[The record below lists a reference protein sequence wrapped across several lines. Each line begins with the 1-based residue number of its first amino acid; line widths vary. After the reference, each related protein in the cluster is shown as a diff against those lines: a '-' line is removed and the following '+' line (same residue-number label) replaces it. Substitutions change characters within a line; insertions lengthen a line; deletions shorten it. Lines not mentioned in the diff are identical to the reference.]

1 MNTYYCLVAGFPD
14 ISLDD
19 GKLSCS
25 VEDFKIDIY
34 PQLASSDKKL
44 VDLFYLK
51 FDNQNLLSLL
61 KDREAQVKTE
71 GTLTEEELSTL
82 IETVRNGD
90 IPNKKY
96 PVYLSEF
103 VSQYITLS
111 SEDLYKAEDLLTSLY
126 YQYAMSCKNQF
137 ISDWFE
143 FNLNVNNILSAYT
156 ARKYKIDIA
165 PVIVGQTFV
174 CEQLRTSNARDFGL
188 TDTLDYMDQMQR
200 ISETEELVERERKID
215 MLKWKWLENHSFFH
229 YFTIERIF
237 VFLMHLEMTERWVLL
252 DKQKGYELF
261 RQMIQNL
268 KEEISIPDEFKNN
281 KTNR

>member
-25 VEDFKIDIY
+25 VSDFRTDVY
-34 PQLASSDKKL
+34 PQLASSDQKL

-51 FDNQNLLSLL
+51 FDNQNLISLL
-61 KDREAQVKTE
+61 KVKEAPVKTE
-71 GTLTEEELSTL
+71 GTLTGEELLAL

-90 IPNKKY
+90 IPDKKY
-96 PVYLSEF
+96 PAYLSEF
-103 VSQYITLS
+103 VSQYINLA
-111 SEDLYKAEDLLTSLY
+111 SEDLYKAEDLLASLY

-137 ISDWFE
+137 ISEWFE
-143 FNLNVNNILSAYT
+143 FNLNVNNILSAYA
-156 ARKYKIDIA
+156 ARKYKLDVA
-165 PVIVGQTFV
+165 SVIVGNTPA

-188 TDTLDYMDQMQR
+188 GDTIDYIDQVQR

-215 MLKWKWLENHSFFH
+215 TLKWKWLEEQSFFY

-237 VFLMHLEMTERWVLL
+237 VFLMFLDMTERWISL

-261 RQMIQNL
+261 RQMIENL
-268 KEEISIPDEFKNN
+268 KEEISIPDEFK
-281 KTNR
+281 K

>member
-25 VEDFKIDIY
+25 VSDFRTDVY
-34 PQLASSDKKL
+34 PQLASSDQKL

-51 FDNQNLLSLL
+51 FDNQNLISLL
-61 KDREAQVKTE
+61 KDKEAPVKTE
-71 GTLTEEELSTL
+71 GTLTGEELLAL

-90 IPNKKY
+90 IPDKKY
-96 PVYLSEF
+96 PAYLSEF
-103 VSQYITLS
+103 VSQYINLA
-111 SEDLYKAEDLLTSLY
+111 SEDLYKAEDLLASLY
-126 YQYAMSCKNQF
+126 YQYAMSCKIQF
-137 ISDWFE
+137 ISEWFE
-143 FNLNVNNILSAYT
+143 FNLNVNNILSAYA
-156 ARKYKIDIA
+156 ARKYKLDVA
-165 PVIVGQTFV
+165 SVIVGNTPA

-188 TDTLDYMDQMQR
+188 GDTIEYMDQVQR

-215 MLKWKWLENHSFFH
+215 TLKWKWLEEQSFFY

-237 VFLMHLEMTERWVLL
+237 VFLMFLDMTERWISL

-261 RQMIQNL
+261 RQMIENL
-268 KEEISIPDEFKNN
+268 KEEISIPDEFK
-281 KTNR
+281 K

>member
-25 VEDFKIDIY
+25 VSDFRTDVY
-34 PQLASSDKKL
+34 PQLASSDQKL

-51 FDNQNLLSLL
+51 FDNQNLISLL
-61 KDREAQVKTE
+61 KDKEAPVKTE
-71 GTLTEEELSTL
+71 GTLTGEELLAL

-90 IPNKKY
+90 IPDKKY
-96 PVYLSEF
+96 PAYLSEF
-103 VSQYITLS
+103 VSQYINLA
-111 SEDLYKAEDLLTSLY
+111 SEDLYKAEDLLASLY

-137 ISDWFE
+137 ISEWFE

-156 ARKYKIDIA
+156 ARKYKLDVA
-165 PVIVGQTFV
+165 SVIVGNTPA

-188 TDTLDYMDQMQR
+188 GDTIDYMDQVQR

-215 MLKWKWLENHSFFH
+215 TLKWKWLEGHSFFY

-237 VFLMHLEMTERWVLL
+237 VFLMFLDMTERWISL

-261 RQMIQNL
+261 RQMIENL
-268 KEEISIPDEFKNN
+268 KEEINIPDEFK
-281 KTNR
+281 K

>member
-25 VEDFKIDIY
+25 VSDFRTDVY
-34 PQLASSDKKL
+34 PQLASSDQKL

-61 KDREAQVKTE
+61 KDKEAPVKTE
-71 GTLTEEELSTL
+71 GTLTGEELLAL

-90 IPNKKY
+90 IPDKKY
-96 PVYLSEF
+96 PAYLSEF
-103 VSQYITLS
+103 VSQYINLA
-111 SEDLYKAEDLLTSLY
+111 SEDLYKAEDLLASLY

-137 ISDWFE
+137 ISEWFE
-143 FNLNVNNILSAYT
+143 FNLNVNNILSAYA
-156 ARKYKIDIA
+156 ARKYKLDVA
-165 PVIVGQTFV
+165 SVIVGNTPA

-188 TDTLDYMDQMQR
+188 GDTIDYMDQVQR

-215 MLKWKWLENHSFFH
+215 TLKWKWLEEQSFFY

-237 VFLMHLEMTERWVLL
+237 VFLMFLDMTERWISL

-261 RQMIQNL
+261 RQMIENL
-268 KEEISIPDEFKNN
+268 KEESSIPDEFK
-281 KTNR
+281 K

>member
-25 VEDFKIDIY
+25 VSDFRTDVY
-34 PQLASSDKKL
+34 PQLASSDQKL

-51 FDNQNLLSLL
+51 FDNQNLISLL
-61 KDREAQVKTE
+61 KDKEAPVKTE
-71 GTLTEEELSTL
+71 GTLTGEELLAL

-90 IPNKKY
+90 IPDKKY
-96 PVYLSEF
+96 PAYLSEF
-103 VSQYITLS
+103 VSQYINLA
-111 SEDLYKAEDLLTSLY
+111 SEDLYKAEDLLASLY

-137 ISDWFE
+137 ISEWFE
-143 FNLNVNNILSAYT
+143 FNLNVNNILSAYA
-156 ARKYKIDIA
+156 ARKYKLDVA
-165 PVIVGQTFV
+165 SVIVGNTPA

-188 TDTLDYMDQMQR
+188 GDTIDYMDQVQR

-215 MLKWKWLENHSFFH
+215 TLKWKWLEEQSFFY

-237 VFLMHLEMTERWVLL
+237 VFLMFLDMTEHWISL

-261 RQMIQNL
+261 RQMIENL
-268 KEEISIPDEFKNN
+268 KEEISIPDEFK
-281 KTNR
+281 K

>member
-25 VEDFKIDIY
+25 VSDFRTDVY
-34 PQLASSDKKL
+34 PQLASSDQKL

-51 FDNQNLLSLL
+51 FDNQNLISLL
-61 KDREAQVKTE
+61 KDKEAPVKTE
-71 GTLTEEELSTL
+71 GTLTGEELLAL
-82 IETVRNGD
+82 IETARNGD
-90 IPNKKY
+90 IPDKKY
-96 PVYLSEF
+96 PAYLSEF
-103 VSQYITLS
+103 VSQYINLA
-111 SEDLYKAEDLLTSLY
+111 SEDLYKAEDLLASLY

-137 ISDWFE
+137 ISKWFE
-143 FNLNVNNILSAYT
+143 FNLNVNNILSAYA
-156 ARKYKIDIA
+156 ARKYKLDVA
-165 PVIVGQTFV
+165 SVIVGNTPA

-188 TDTLDYMDQMQR
+188 GDTIDYMDQVQR

-215 MLKWKWLENHSFFH
+215 TLKWKWLEEQSFFY

-237 VFLMHLEMTERWVLL
+237 VFLMFLDMTERWISL

-261 RQMIQNL
+261 RQMIENL
-268 KEEISIPDEFKNN
+268 KEEISIPDEFK
-281 KTNR
+281 K

>member
-25 VEDFKIDIY
+25 VSDFRTDVY
-34 PQLASSDKKL
+34 PQLASSDQKL

-61 KDREAQVKTE
+61 KDKEAPVKTE
-71 GTLTEEELSTL
+71 GTLTGEELLAL

-90 IPNKKY
+90 IPDKKY
-96 PVYLSEF
+96 PAYLSEF
-103 VSQYITLS
+103 VSQYINLT
-111 SEDLYKAEDLLTSLY
+111 SEDLYKAEDLLASLY

-137 ISDWFE
+137 ISEWFE
-143 FNLNVNNILSAYT
+143 FNLNVNNILSAYA
-156 ARKYKIDIA
+156 ARKYKLDVA
-165 PVIVGQTFV
+165 SVIVGNTPA

-188 TDTLDYMDQMQR
+188 GDTIDYMDLVQR

-215 MLKWKWLENHSFFH
+215 TLKWKWLEEQSFFY

-237 VFLMHLEMTERWVLL
+237 VFLMFLDMTERWISL

-261 RQMIQNL
+261 RQMIENL
-268 KEEISIPDEFKNN
+268 KEEISIPDEFK
-281 KTNR
+281 K

>member
-25 VEDFKIDIY
+25 VSDFRTDVY

-51 FDNQNLLSLL
+51 FDNQNLISLL
-61 KDREAQVKTE
+61 KDKEAPVKTE
-71 GTLTEEELSTL
+71 GTLTGEELLAL

-90 IPNKKY
+90 IPDKKY
-96 PVYLSEF
+96 PAYLSEF
-103 VSQYITLS
+103 VSQYINLA
-111 SEDLYKAEDLLTSLY
+111 SEDLYKAEDLLASLY

-137 ISDWFE
+137 ISEWFE
-143 FNLNVNNILSAYT
+143 FNLNVNNILSAYA
-156 ARKYKIDIA
+156 ARKYKLDVA
-165 PVIVGQTFV
+165 SVIVGNTPA

-188 TDTLDYMDQMQR
+188 GDTIDYMDQVQR
-200 ISETEELVERERKID
+200 ISETEELVECERKID
-215 MLKWKWLENHSFFH
+215 TLKWKWLEEQSFFY

-237 VFLMHLEMTERWVLL
+237 VFLMFLDMTERWISL

-261 RQMIQNL
+261 RQMIENL
-268 KEEISIPDEFKNN
+268 KEEISIPDEFK
-281 KTNR
+281 K

>member
-25 VEDFKIDIY
+25 VSDFRTDVY
-34 PQLASSDKKL
+34 LQLASSDQKL

-51 FDNQNLLSLL
+51 FDNQNLISLL
-61 KDREAQVKTE
+61 KDKEAPVKTE
-71 GTLTEEELSTL
+71 GTLTGEELLAL

-90 IPNKKY
+90 IPDKKY
-96 PVYLSEF
+96 PAYLSEF
-103 VSQYITLS
+103 VSQYINLA
-111 SEDLYKAEDLLTSLY
+111 SEDLYKAEDLLASLY

-137 ISDWFE
+137 ISEWFE

-156 ARKYKIDIA
+156 ARKYKLDVA
-165 PVIVGQTFV
+165 SVIVGNTPA

-188 TDTLDYMDQMQR
+188 GDTIDYMDQVQR

-215 MLKWKWLENHSFFH
+215 TLKWKWLEEHSFF
-229 YFTIERIF
+229 YDFTIERIF
-237 VFLMHLEMTERWVLL
+237 VFLMFLDMTERWISL

-261 RQMIQNL
+261 RQMIENL
-268 KEEISIPDEFKNN
+268 KEEISIPDEFK
-281 KTNR
+281 K

>member
-25 VEDFKIDIY
+25 VSDFRTDVY
-34 PQLASSDKKL
+34 PQLASSDQKL

-51 FDNQNLLSLL
+51 FDNQNLISLL
-61 KDREAQVKTE
+61 KDKEAPVKTE
-71 GTLTEEELSTL
+71 GTLTGEELLAL

-90 IPNKKY
+90 IPDKKY
-96 PVYLSEF
+96 PAYLSEF
-103 VSQYITLS
+103 VSQYINLA
-111 SEDLYKAEDLLTSLY
+111 SEDLYKAEDLLASLY
-126 YQYAMSCKNQF
+126 YQYAMSCKSQF
-137 ISDWFE
+137 ISEWFE
-143 FNLNVNNILSAYT
+143 FNLNVNNILSAYA
-156 ARKYKIDIA
+156 ARKYKLDVA
-165 PVIVGQTFV
+165 SVIVGNTPA

-188 TDTLDYMDQMQR
+188 GDTIDYMDQVQR

-215 MLKWKWLENHSFFH
+215 TLKWKWLEEQSFFY

-237 VFLMHLEMTERWVLL
+237 VFLMFLDMTERWISL

-261 RQMIQNL
+261 RQMIENL
-268 KEEISIPDEFKNN
+268 KEEISIPDEFK
-281 KTNR
+281 K

>member
-25 VEDFKIDIY
+25 VSDFRTDVY
-34 PQLASSDKKL
+34 PQLASSDQKL

-51 FDNQNLLSLL
+51 FDNQNLISLL
-61 KDREAQVKTE
+61 KDKEAPVKTE
-71 GTLTEEELSTL
+71 GTLTGEELLAL

-90 IPNKKY
+90 IPDKKY
-96 PVYLSEF
+96 PAYLSEF
-103 VSQYITLS
+103 VSQYINLT
-111 SEDLYKAEDLLTSLY
+111 SEDLYKAEDLLASLY

-137 ISDWFE
+137 ISEWFK

-156 ARKYKIDIA
+156 ARKYKLDVA
-165 PVIVGQTFV
+165 SVIVGNTPA

-188 TDTLDYMDQMQR
+188 GDTIDYIDQVQR

-215 MLKWKWLENHSFFH
+215 TLKWKWLEEHSFFY

-237 VFLMHLEMTERWVLL
+237 VFLMFLDMTERWISL

-261 RQMIQNL
+261 RQMIENL
-268 KEEISIPDEFKNN
+268 KEEISIPDEFK
-281 KTNR
+281 K

>member
-25 VEDFKIDIY
+25 VSDFRTDVY
-34 PQLASSDKKL
+34 PQLASSDQKL

-51 FDNQNLLSLL
+51 FDNHNLISLL
-61 KDREAQVKTE
+61 KDKEAPVKTE
-71 GTLTEEELSTL
+71 GTLTGEELLAL

-90 IPNKKY
+90 IPDKKY
-96 PVYLSEF
+96 PAYLSEF
-103 VSQYITLS
+103 VSQYINLA
-111 SEDLYKAEDLLTSLY
+111 SEDLYKAEDLLASLY

-137 ISDWFE
+137 ISEWFE
-143 FNLNVNNILSAYT
+143 FNLNVNNILSAYA
-156 ARKYKIDIA
+156 ARKYKLDVA
-165 PVIVGQTFV
+165 SVIVGNTPA

-188 TDTLDYMDQMQR
+188 GDTIDYMDQVQR

-215 MLKWKWLENHSFFH
+215 TLKWKWLEEQSFFY
-229 YFTIERIF
+229 YFTIEHIF
-237 VFLMHLEMTERWVLL
+237 VFLMFLDMTERWISL

-261 RQMIQNL
+261 RQMIENL
-268 KEEISIPDEFKNN
+268 KEEISIPDEFK
-281 KTNR
+281 K

>member
-25 VEDFKIDIY
+25 VNDFRTDVY
-34 PQLASSDKKL
+34 PQLTSSDQKL

-51 FDNQNLLSLL
+51 FDNQNLISLL
-61 KDREAQVKTE
+61 KDKEAPVKTE
-71 GTLTEEELSTL
+71 GTLTGEELLAL

-90 IPNKKY
+90 IPDKKY
-96 PVYLSEF
+96 PAYLSEF
-103 VSQYITLS
+103 ISQYINLA
-111 SEDLYKAEDLLTSLY
+111 SEDLYKAEDLLASLY

-137 ISDWFE
+137 ISEWFE
-143 FNLNVNNILSAYT
+143 FNLNVNNILSAYA
-156 ARKYKIDIA
+156 ARKYKLDVA
-165 PVIVGQTFV
+165 SVIVGNTPA

-188 TDTLDYMDQMQR
+188 GDTIDYMDQVQR

-215 MLKWKWLENHSFFH
+215 TLKWKWLEEQSFFY

-237 VFLMHLEMTERWVLL
+237 VFLMFLDMTERWISL

-261 RQMIQNL
+261 RQMIENL
-268 KEEISIPDEFKNN
+268 KEEISIPDEFK
-281 KTNR
+281 K

>member
-25 VEDFKIDIY
+25 VSDFRTDVY
-34 PQLASSDKKL
+34 PQLASSDQKL

-51 FDNQNLLSLL
+51 FDNQNLISLL
-61 KDREAQVKTE
+61 KDKEAPVKTE
-71 GTLTEEELSTL
+71 GTLTGEELLAL

-90 IPNKKY
+90 IPDKKY
-96 PVYLSEF
+96 PAYLSEF
-103 VSQYITLS
+103 VSQYINLA
-111 SEDLYKAEDLLTSLY
+111 SEDLYKAEDLLASLY

-137 ISDWFE
+137 ISEWFE
-143 FNLNVNNILSAYT
+143 FNLNVNNILSAYA
-156 ARKYKIDIA
+156 ARKYKLDVA
-165 PVIVGQTFV
+165 SVIVGNTPA

-188 TDTLDYMDQMQR
+188 GDTIDYMDQVQR
-200 ISETEELVERERKID
+200 ISETEKLVERERKID
-215 MLKWKWLENHSFFH
+215 TLKWKWLEEQSFFY

-237 VFLMHLEMTERWVLL
+237 VFLMFLDMTERWISL

-261 RQMIQNL
+261 KQMIENL
-268 KEEISIPDEFKNN
+268 KEEISIPDEFK
-281 KTNR
+281 K

>member
-25 VEDFKIDIY
+25 VSDFRTDVY
-34 PQLASSDKKL
+34 PQLASSDQKL

-51 FDNQNLLSLL
+51 FDNQNLISLL
-61 KDREAQVKTE
+61 KDKEAPVKTE
-71 GTLTEEELSTL
+71 GTLTGEELLAL

-90 IPNKKY
+90 IPDKKY
-96 PVYLSEF
+96 PAYLSEF
-103 VSQYITLS
+103 VSQYINLA
-111 SEDLYKAEDLLTSLY
+111 SEDLYKVEDLLASLY

-137 ISDWFE
+137 ISEWFE

-156 ARKYKIDIA
+156 ARKYKLDVA
-165 PVIVGQTFV
+165 SVIVGNTPA

-188 TDTLDYMDQMQR
+188 GDTIDYMDQVQR

-215 MLKWKWLENHSFFH
+215 TLKWKWLEEQSFFY

-237 VFLMHLEMTERWVLL
+237 VFLMLLDMTERWISL

-261 RQMIQNL
+261 RQMIENL
-268 KEEISIPDEFKNN
+268 KEEISIPDEFK
-281 KTNR
+281 K

>member
-14 ISLDD
+14 IYLDD

-25 VEDFKIDIY
+25 VSDFRTDVY

-51 FDNQNLLSLL
+51 FDNQNLISLL
-61 KDREAQVKTE
+61 KDKEAPVKTE
-71 GTLTEEELSTL
+71 GTLTGEELLAL

-90 IPNKKY
+90 IPDKKY
-96 PVYLSEF
+96 PAYLSEF
-103 VSQYITLS
+103 VSQYINLA
-111 SEDLYKAEDLLTSLY
+111 SEDLYKAEDLLASLY

-137 ISDWFE
+137 ISEWFE
-143 FNLNVNNILSAYT
+143 FNLNVNNILSAYA
-156 ARKYKIDIA
+156 ARKYKLDVA
-165 PVIVGQTFV
+165 SVIVGNTPA

-188 TDTLDYMDQMQR
+188 GDTIDYMDQVQR

-215 MLKWKWLENHSFFH
+215 TLKWKWLEEQSFFY

-237 VFLMHLEMTERWVLL
+237 VFLMFLDMTERWISL

-261 RQMIQNL
+261 RQMIENL
-268 KEEISIPDEFKNN
+268 KEEISIPDEFK
-281 KTNR
+281 K

>member
-1 MNTYYCLVAGFPD
+1 MNTYYYLVAGFPD

-25 VEDFKIDIY
+25 VSDFRTDVY
-34 PQLASSDKKL
+34 PQLASSDQKL

-51 FDNQNLLSLL
+51 FDNQNLISLL
-61 KDREAQVKTE
+61 KDKEAPVKTE
-71 GTLTEEELSTL
+71 GTLTGEELLAL

-90 IPNKKY
+90 IPDKKY
-96 PVYLSEF
+96 PAYLSEF
-103 VSQYITLS
+103 VSQYINLA
-111 SEDLYKAEDLLTSLY
+111 SEDLYKAEDLLASLY

-137 ISDWFE
+137 ISEWFE
-143 FNLNVNNILSAYT
+143 FNLNVNNILSAYA
-156 ARKYKIDIA
+156 ARKYKLDVA
-165 PVIVGQTFV
+165 SVIVGNTPA

-188 TDTLDYMDQMQR
+188 GDTIDYMDQVQR

-215 MLKWKWLENHSFFH
+215 TLKWKWLEEQSFFY

-237 VFLMHLEMTERWVLL
+237 VFLMFLDMTERWISL

-261 RQMIQNL
+261 RQMIENL
-268 KEEISIPDEFKNN
+268 KEEISIPDEFK
-281 KTNR
+281 K

>member
-25 VEDFKIDIY
+25 VSDIRTDVY
-34 PQLASSDKKL
+34 PQLASSDQKL

-51 FDNQNLLSLL
+51 FDNQNLISLL
-61 KDREAQVKTE
+61 KDKEAPVKTE
-71 GTLTEEELSTL
+71 GTLTGEELLAL

-90 IPNKKY
+90 IPDKKY
-96 PVYLSEF
+96 PAYLSEF
-103 VSQYITLS
+103 VSQYINLA
-111 SEDLYKAEDLLTSLY
+111 SEDLYKAEDLLASLY

-137 ISDWFE
+137 ISEWFE

-156 ARKYKIDIA
+156 ARKYKLDVA
-165 PVIVGQTFV
+165 SVIVGNTPA

-188 TDTLDYMDQMQR
+188 GDTIDYIDQVQR

-215 MLKWKWLENHSFFH
+215 TLKWKWLEEHSFFY

-237 VFLMHLEMTERWVLL
+237 VFLMFLDMTERWISL

-261 RQMIQNL
+261 RQMIENL
-268 KEEISIPDEFKNN
+268 KEEISIPDEFK
-281 KTNR
+281 K

>member
-25 VEDFKIDIY
+25 VSDFRTDVY
-34 PQLASSDKKL
+34 PQLASSDQRL

-51 FDNQNLLSLL
+51 FDNQNLISLL
-61 KDREAQVKTE
+61 KDKEAPVKTE
-71 GTLTEEELSTL
+71 GTLTGEELLAL

-90 IPNKKY
+90 IPDKKY
-96 PVYLSEF
+96 PAYLSEF
-103 VSQYITLS
+103 VSQYINLA
-111 SEDLYKAEDLLTSLY
+111 SEDLYKAEDLLASLY

-137 ISDWFE
+137 ISEWFE
-143 FNLNVNNILSAYT
+143 FNLNVNNILSAYA
-156 ARKYKIDIA
+156 ARKYKLDVA
-165 PVIVGQTFV
+165 SVIVGNTPA

-188 TDTLDYMDQMQR
+188 GDTIDYMDQVQR
-200 ISETEELVERERKID
+200 ISETEELVKRERKID
-215 MLKWKWLENHSFFH
+215 TLKWKWLEEQSFFY

-237 VFLMHLEMTERWVLL
+237 VFLMFLDMTERWISL

-261 RQMIQNL
+261 RQMIENL
-268 KEEISIPDEFKNN
+268 KEEISIPDEFK
-281 KTNR
+281 K

>member
-25 VEDFKIDIY
+25 VSDFRTDVY
-34 PQLASSDKKL
+34 PQLASSDQKL

-51 FDNQNLLSLL
+51 FDNQNLISLL
-61 KDREAQVKTE
+61 KDKEAPVKTE
-71 GTLTEEELSTL
+71 GTLTGEELLAL

-90 IPNKKY
+90 IPDKKY
-96 PVYLSEF
+96 PAYLSEF
-103 VSQYITLS
+103 VSQYINLAS
-111 SEDLYKAEDLLTSLY
+111 KDLYKAEDLLASLY

-137 ISDWFE
+137 ISEWFE
-143 FNLNVNNILSAYT
+143 FNLNVNNILSAYA
-156 ARKYKIDIA
+156 ARKYKLDVA
-165 PVIVGQTFV
+165 SVIVGNTPA

-188 TDTLDYMDQMQR
+188 GDTIDYMDQVQR

-215 MLKWKWLENHSFFH
+215 TLKWKWLEEQSFFY

-237 VFLMHLEMTERWVLL
+237 VFLMFLDMTERWISL

-261 RQMIQNL
+261 RQMIENL
-268 KEEISIPDEFKNN
+268 KEEISIPDEFK
-281 KTNR
+281 K

>member
-25 VEDFKIDIY
+25 VSDFRTDVY
-34 PQLASSDKKL
+34 PQLASSDQKL

-51 FDNQNLLSLL
+51 FDNQNLISLL
-61 KDREAQVKTE
+61 KDKEAPVKTE
-71 GTLTEEELSTL
+71 GTLTGEELLAL

-90 IPNKKY
+90 IPDKKY
-96 PVYLSEF
+96 PAYLSEF
-103 VSQYITLS
+103 VSQYINLA
-111 SEDLYKAEDLLTSLY
+111 SEDLYKAEDLLASLY

-137 ISDWFE
+137 ISEWFE
-143 FNLNVNNILSAYT
+143 FNLNVNNILSAYA
-156 ARKYKIDIA
+156 ARKYKLDVA
-165 PVIVGQTFV
+165 SVIVGNTPA

-188 TDTLDYMDQMQR
+188 GDTIDYMDQVQR
-200 ISETEELVERERKID
+200 ISETEELVVRERKID
-215 MLKWKWLENHSFFH
+215 TLKWKWLEEHSFFY

-237 VFLMHLEMTERWVLL
+237 VFLMFLDMTERWISL

-261 RQMIQNL
+261 RQMIENL
-268 KEEISIPDEFKNN
+268 KEEISIPDEFK
-281 KTNR
+281 K

>member
-14 ISLDD
+14 ISLYD

-25 VEDFKIDIY
+25 VSDFRTDVY
-34 PQLASSDKKL
+34 PQLASSDQKL

-51 FDNQNLLSLL
+51 FDNQNLISLL
-61 KDREAQVKTE
+61 KDKEAPVKTE
-71 GTLTEEELSTL
+71 GTLTGEELLAL

-90 IPNKKY
+90 IPDKKY
-96 PVYLSEF
+96 PAYLSEF
-103 VSQYITLS
+103 VSQYINLA
-111 SEDLYKAEDLLTSLY
+111 SEDLYKAEDLLASLY

-137 ISDWFE
+137 ISEWFE
-143 FNLNVNNILSAYT
+143 FNLNVNNILSAYA
-156 ARKYKIDIA
+156 ARKYKLDVA
-165 PVIVGQTFV
+165 SVIVGNTPA

-188 TDTLDYMDQMQR
+188 GDTIDYIDQVQR

-215 MLKWKWLENHSFFH
+215 TLKWKWLEEQSFFY

-237 VFLMHLEMTERWVLL
+237 VFLMFLDMTERWISL

-261 RQMIQNL
+261 RQMIENL
-268 KEEISIPDEFKNN
+268 KEEISIPNEFK
-281 KTNR
+281 K

>member
-19 GKLSCS
+19 GKSSCS
-25 VEDFKIDIY
+25 VSDFRTDVY
-34 PQLASSDKKL
+34 PQLTSSDQKL

-51 FDNQNLLSLL
+51 FDNQNLISLL
-61 KDREAQVKTE
+61 KDKEAPVKTE
-71 GTLTEEELSTL
+71 GTLTGEELLAL

-90 IPNKKY
+90 IPDKKY
-96 PVYLSEF
+96 PAYLSEF
-103 VSQYITLS
+103 VSQYINLA
-111 SEDLYKAEDLLTSLY
+111 SEDLYKAEDLLASLY

-137 ISDWFE
+137 ISEWFE
-143 FNLNVNNILSAYT
+143 FNLNVNNILSAYA
-156 ARKYKIDIA
+156 ARKYKLDVA
-165 PVIVGQTFV
+165 SVIVGNTPA

-188 TDTLDYMDQMQR
+188 GDTIDYMDQVQR

-215 MLKWKWLENHSFFH
+215 TLKWKWLEEQSFFY

-237 VFLMHLEMTERWVLL
+237 VFLMFLDMTERWISL

-261 RQMIQNL
+261 RQMIENL
-268 KEEISIPDEFKNN
+268 KEEISIPDEFK
-281 KTNR
+281 K

>member
-25 VEDFKIDIY
+25 VSDFRTDVY
-34 PQLASSDKKL
+34 PQLASSDQRL

-51 FDNQNLLSLL
+51 FDNQNLISLL
-61 KDREAQVKTE
+61 KDKEAPVKTE
-71 GTLTEEELSTL
+71 GTLTGEELLAL

-90 IPNKKY
+90 ISDKKY
-96 PVYLSEF
+96 PAYLSEF
-103 VSQYITLS
+103 VSQYINLA
-111 SEDLYKAEDLLTSLY
+111 SEDLYKAEDLLASLY

-137 ISDWFE
+137 ISEWFE
-143 FNLNVNNILSAYT
+143 FNLNVNNILSAYA
-156 ARKYKIDIA
+156 ARKYKLDVA
-165 PVIVGQTFV
+165 SVIVGNTPA

-188 TDTLDYMDQMQR
+188 GDTIDYIDQVQR

-215 MLKWKWLENHSFFH
+215 TLKWKWLEEQSFFY

-237 VFLMHLEMTERWVLL
+237 VFLMFLDMTERWISL

-261 RQMIQNL
+261 RQMIENL
-268 KEEISIPDEFKNN
+268 KEEISIPDEFK
-281 KTNR
+281 K

>member
-25 VEDFKIDIY
+25 VSDFRTDVY
-34 PQLASSDKKL
+34 PQLASSDQKL

-51 FDNQNLLSLL
+51 FDNQNLISLL
-61 KDREAQVKTE
+61 KDKEAPVKTE
-71 GTLTEEELSTL
+71 GTLTGEELLAL

-90 IPNKKY
+90 IPDKKY
-96 PVYLSEF
+96 PAYLSEF
-103 VSQYITLS
+103 VSQYINLA
-111 SEDLYKAEDLLTSLY
+111 SEDLYKAEDLLASLY

-137 ISDWFE
+137 ISEWFK
-143 FNLNVNNILSAYT
+143 FNLNVNNILSAYA
-156 ARKYKIDIA
+156 ARKYKLDVA
-165 PVIVGQTFV
+165 SVIVGNTPA

-188 TDTLDYMDQMQR
+188 GDTIDYMDQVQR

-215 MLKWKWLENHSFFH
+215 TLKWKWLEEHSFFY

-237 VFLMHLEMTERWVLL
+237 VFLMFLDMTERWISL

-261 RQMIQNL
+261 RQMIENL
-268 KEEISIPDEFKNN
+268 KEEISIPDEFK
-281 KTNR
+281 K

>member
-25 VEDFKIDIY
+25 VSDFRTDVY
-34 PQLASSDKKL
+34 PQLASSDQKL

-51 FDNQNLLSLL
+51 FDNQNLISLL
-61 KDREAQVKTE
+61 KDKEAPVKTE
-71 GTLTEEELSTL
+71 GTLTGEELLAL

-90 IPNKKY
+90 IPDKKY
-96 PVYLSEF
+96 PAYLSEF
-103 VSQYITLS
+103 VSQYINLA
-111 SEDLYKAEDLLTSLY
+111 SEDLYKAENLLASLY

-137 ISDWFE
+137 ISEWFE
-143 FNLNVNNILSAYT
+143 FNLNVNNILSAYA
-156 ARKYKIDIA
+156 ARKYKLDVA
-165 PVIVGQTFV
+165 SVIVGNTPA

-188 TDTLDYMDQMQR
+188 GDTIDYMDQVQR
-200 ISETEELVERERKID
+200 ISETEELVVRERKID
-215 MLKWKWLENHSFFH
+215 TLKWKWLEEHSFFY

-237 VFLMHLEMTERWVLL
+237 VFLMFLDMTERWISL

-261 RQMIQNL
+261 RQMIENL
-268 KEEISIPDEFKNN
+268 KEEISIPDEFK
-281 KTNR
+281 K

>member
-25 VEDFKIDIY
+25 VSDFRTDVY
-34 PQLASSDKKL
+34 PQLASSDQKL

-51 FDNQNLLSLL
+51 FDNQNLISLL
-61 KDREAQVKTE
+61 KDKEAPVKTE
-71 GTLTEEELSTL
+71 GTLTGEELLAL

-90 IPNKKY
+90 IPDKKY
-96 PVYLSEF
+96 PAYLSEF
-103 VSQYITLS
+103 VSQYINLT
-111 SEDLYKAEDLLTSLY
+111 SEDLYKAEDLLASLY

-137 ISDWFE
+137 ISEWFE
-143 FNLNVNNILSAYT
+143 FNLNVNNILSAYA
-156 ARKYKIDIA
+156 ARKYKLDVA
-165 PVIVGQTFV
+165 SVIVGNTPA

-188 TDTLDYMDQMQR
+188 GDTIDYMDQVQR

-215 MLKWKWLENHSFFH
+215 TLKWKWLEEQSFFY

-237 VFLMHLEMTERWVLL
+237 VFLMFLDMTERWISL

-261 RQMIQNL
+261 RQMIENL
-268 KEEISIPDEFKNN
+268 KEEISIPDEFK
-281 KTNR
+281 K

>member
-25 VEDFKIDIY
+25 VSDFRTDVY
-34 PQLASSDKKL
+34 PQLASSDQKL

-51 FDNQNLLSLL
+51 FDNQNLISLL
-61 KDREAQVKTE
+61 KDKEAPVKTE
-71 GTLTEEELSTL
+71 GTLTGEELLAL

-90 IPNKKY
+90 IPDKKY
-96 PVYLSEF
+96 PAYLSEF
-103 VSQYITLS
+103 VSQYINLA
-111 SEDLYKAEDLLTSLY
+111 SEDLYKAEDLLASLY

-137 ISDWFE
+137 ISEWFE
-143 FNLNVNNILSAYT
+143 FNLNVNNILSAYA
-156 ARKYKIDIA
+156 ARKYKLDVA
-165 PVIVGQTFV
+165 SVIVGNTPA
-174 CEQLRTSNARDFGL
+174 CEQLRTSNTRDFGL
-188 TDTLDYMDQMQR
+188 GDTIDYIDQVQR

-215 MLKWKWLENHSFFH
+215 TLKWKWLEEHSFFY

-237 VFLMHLEMTERWVLL
+237 VFLMFLDMTERWISL

-261 RQMIQNL
+261 RQMIENL
-268 KEEISIPDEFKNN
+268 KEEISIPDEFK
-281 KTNR
+281 K

>member
-14 ISLDD
+14 ISSDD

-25 VEDFKIDIY
+25 VSDFRTDGY
-34 PQLASSDKKL
+34 PQLTSSDQKL

-51 FDNQNLLSLL
+51 FDNQNLISLL
-61 KDREAQVKTE
+61 KDKEAPVKTE
-71 GTLTEEELSTL
+71 GTLTGEELLAL

-90 IPNKKY
+90 IPDKKY
-96 PVYLSEF
+96 PAYLSEF
-103 VSQYITLS
+103 VSQYINLA
-111 SEDLYKAEDLLTSLY
+111 SEDLYKAEDLLASLY

-137 ISDWFE
+137 ISEWFE
-143 FNLNVNNILSAYT
+143 FNLNVNNILSAYA
-156 ARKYKIDIA
+156 ARKYKLDVA
-165 PVIVGQTFV
+165 SVIVGNTPA

-188 TDTLDYMDQMQR
+188 GDTIDYMDQVQR

-215 MLKWKWLENHSFFH
+215 TLKWKWLEEQSFFY

-237 VFLMHLEMTERWVLL
+237 VFLMFLDMTERWISL

-261 RQMIQNL
+261 RQMIENL
-268 KEEISIPDEFKNN
+268 KEEISIPDEFK
-281 KTNR
+281 K

>member
-25 VEDFKIDIY
+25 VSDFRTDVY
-34 PQLASSDKKL
+34 PQLAPSDQKL

-51 FDNQNLLSLL
+51 FDNHNLISLL
-61 KDREAQVKTE
+61 KDKEAPVKTE
-71 GTLTEEELSTL
+71 GTLTGEELLAL

-90 IPNKKY
+90 IPDKKY
-96 PVYLSEF
+96 PAYLSEF
-103 VSQYITLS
+103 VSQYINLA
-111 SEDLYKAEDLLTSLY
+111 SEDLYKAEDLLASLY
-126 YQYAMSCKNQF
+126 YQYAMSCKNKF
-137 ISDWFE
+137 ISEWFE

-156 ARKYKIDIA
+156 ARKYKLDVA
-165 PVIVGQTFV
+165 SVIVGNTPA

-188 TDTLDYMDQMQR
+188 GDTIDYMDQVQR

-215 MLKWKWLENHSFFH
+215 TLKWKWLEEHSFFY

-237 VFLMHLEMTERWVLL
+237 VFLMFLDMTERWISL

-261 RQMIQNL
+261 RQMIENL
-268 KEEISIPDEFKNN
+268 KEEISIPDEFK
-281 KTNR
+281 K

>member
-25 VEDFKIDIY
+25 VSDFRTDVY
-34 PQLASSDKKL
+34 PQLASSDQKL

-51 FDNQNLLSLL
+51 FDNQNLISLL
-61 KDREAQVKTE
+61 KDKEAPVKTE
-71 GTLTEEELSTL
+71 GTLTGEELLAL

-90 IPNKKY
+90 IPDKKY
-96 PVYLSEF
+96 PAYLSEF
-103 VSQYITLS
+103 VSQYINLA
-111 SEDLYKAEDLLTSLY
+111 SEDLYKAEDLLASLY

-137 ISDWFE
+137 ISEWFE
-143 FNLNVNNILSAYT
+143 FNLNVNNILSAYA
-156 ARKYKIDIA
+156 ARKYKLDVA
-165 PVIVGQTFV
+165 SVIVGNTPA

-188 TDTLDYMDQMQR
+188 GDTIDYMDQVQR
-200 ISETEELVERERKID
+200 ISETEKLVERERKID
-215 MLKWKWLENHSFFH
+215 TLKWKWLEEQSFFY

-237 VFLMHLEMTERWVLL
+237 VFLMFLDMTERWISL

-261 RQMIQNL
+261 RQMIENL
-268 KEEISIPDEFKNN
+268 KEEISIPDEFK
-281 KTNR
+281 K

>member
-25 VEDFKIDIY
+25 VSDFRTDVY
-34 PQLASSDKKL
+34 PQLASSDQKL

-51 FDNQNLLSLL
+51 FDNQNLISLL
-61 KDREAQVKTE
+61 KDKEAPVKTE
-71 GTLTEEELSTL
+71 GTLTGEELLAL
-82 IETVRNGD
+82 IETVRNED
-90 IPNKKY
+90 IPDKKY
-96 PVYLSEF
+96 PAYLSEF
-103 VSQYITLS
+103 VSQYINLA
-111 SEDLYKAEDLLTSLY
+111 SEDLYKAEDLLASLY

-137 ISDWFE
+137 ISEWFE
-143 FNLNVNNILSAYT
+143 FNLNVNNILSAYA
-156 ARKYKIDIA
+156 ARKYKLDVA
-165 PVIVGQTFV
+165 SVIVGNTPA

-188 TDTLDYMDQMQR
+188 GDTIDYMDQVQR

-215 MLKWKWLENHSFFH
+215 TLKWKWLEEQSFFY

-237 VFLMHLEMTERWVLL
+237 VFLMFLDMTERWISL

-261 RQMIQNL
+261 RQMIENL
-268 KEEISIPDEFKNN
+268 KEEISIPDEFK
-281 KTNR
+281 K